1 MKVSKVEEFNQN
13 PKSLINKKL
22 KVIKLNQK
30 SRAPSLFSKSLYLTN
45 FLHKN
50 KIKKV
55 PDSAKPINHSALNI
69 QKNTYMIDC
78 RKSTNKIIDNIK
90 FLKKDKYYNINS
102 TIDLKKNNNNS
113 TNPNSCQNRDNYSD
127 LRFIYEDNI
136 KLKTKIN
143 KLKIELFFTKSLNK
157 KKDEEIKELS
167 KYLEDAKF
175 LVKNPKSNYYLKI
188 IDIEKKIM
196 ILKDSFENIMT
207 QFREKEEENNSLLK
221 QIKNMNIENLIHG
234 IDEDLNILTD
244 KSRILQI
251 KNKIN
256 IELQKKIDKTFWKR
270 KKYLLNN
277 ELIEK
282 LKYNYNEKNAKVD
295 ILNEQT
301 YILRERYE
309 EIKSQKDKIL
319 RHNYCIKN
327 QNLKLLDDKKDLEK
341 YLMKK
346 AEIEKKI
353 FVYKKKTEDLLFQV
367 NNNERYIKSIINS
380 TKKKKKAKKADFKYI
395 PHLESNP
402 NESKEKQV
410 YLYESLIKDS
420 KQKQKKL
427 IKIINDYIEN
437 TSSNI
442 SNNIINNNSKIFNDD
457 INYNYD
463 FNGISVEDKDEIMKE
478 FQLLLN
484 IMFYIK
490 NITKEKINNILLDF
504 KTENFYIGNLNENGN
519 FIKELTVEI
528 LRSINNKKDINNL
541 TEILLYLF
549 ESKYKRDKILF
560 LDNAIDDIY
569 ILDNLDKLPFIKE
582 QESVLFLKLENIYSE
597 KINSLTEKLNK
608 LEQDKIVYEK
618 LKSIFIEENLYI
630 ENHEEKIK
638 IFQFF
643 IYILKKRECTSKQ
656 SYSLIELSVKD
667 ILEFLYDIS
676 SKEDEEKIQYDDF
689 IKALKNMLDDK
700 KKSFNEIFGK
710 NEIINISKFIDIL
723 NKNDFLNENDNFDL
737 NNFLQKL
744 KDDENN
750 DNINIELMKKD
761 LDNI

>member
-1 MKVSKVEEFNQN
+1 
-13 PKSLINKKL
+13 
-22 KVIKLNQK
+22 
-30 SRAPSLFSKSLYLTN
+30 
-45 FLHKN
+45 
-50 KIKKV
+50 
-55 PDSAKPINHSALNI
+55 
-69 QKNTYMIDC
+69 MIDC

-102 TIDLKKNNNNS
+102 KIDMKKNNNNS
-113 TNPNSCQNRDNYSD
+113 TIPNSCQNRDNYSD

-689 IKALKNMLDDK
+689 IKALKNMLNDK

-723 NKNDFLNENDNFDL
+723 NKNDFQIEDDNFDL
-737 NNFLQKL
+737 NYFLQRL
-744 KDDENN
+744 KDDENS